1 MDQNRSY
8 ADAVRGQRDPA
19 QRIREQ
25 VCAKTLACMMTADRQ
40 SSDDRNGNCI
50 GRVAPH
56 FAGRSRALNRACRDA
71 EIADDLVVFAHNIS
85 AREPAFVFQGPMTQ
99 PVQTEAR
106 SVGEGCV
113 STCRSWWSPFH

>member
-71 EIADDLVVFAHNIS
+71 EIADDLVVFAHNRSEEHTSELQSLMRIS
-85 AREPAFVFQGPMTQ
+85 YDVFCLKKKNNEETHRHI
-99 PVQTEAR
+99 EI
-106 SVGEGCV
+106 
-113 STCRSWWSPFH
+113 